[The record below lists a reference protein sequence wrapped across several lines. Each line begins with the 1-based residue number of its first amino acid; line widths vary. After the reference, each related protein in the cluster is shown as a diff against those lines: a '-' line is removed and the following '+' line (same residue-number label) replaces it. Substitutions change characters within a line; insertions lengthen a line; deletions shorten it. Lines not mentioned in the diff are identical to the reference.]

1 MCFVNGAKKTS
12 GMKKMYEF
20 RSSASEMEMNFDEF
34 VREERLNEGTVKTF
48 LERFFILLGCF

>member
-1 MCFVNGAKKTS
+1 
-12 GMKKMYEF
+12 MKKMYEF